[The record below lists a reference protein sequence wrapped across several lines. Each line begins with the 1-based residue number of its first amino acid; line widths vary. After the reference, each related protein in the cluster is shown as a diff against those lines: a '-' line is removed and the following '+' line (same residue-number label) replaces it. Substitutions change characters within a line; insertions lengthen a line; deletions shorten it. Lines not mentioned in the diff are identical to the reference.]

1 MTLSAAL
8 GLGQTALEL
17 GLINSLTV
25 LALFLSY
32 SMLNVCDLSTDG
44 CFTLGACVG
53 AVVAISGHPW
63 LSLPA
68 AMGAGIVSG
77 FVTALLQ
84 TRMGVESL
92 LAGIIVNTG
101 LYSINIAVMGNS
113 SLLNM
118 NKTETVFTLSKALLK
133 GTALAAQYK
142 LLVALIAVV
151 LVIVFLSLFL
161 RTRLGLAIRA
171 TGNNPDMVRSSS
183 INPAFTTTV
192 GLCVAN
198 AFTALSGCLL
208 AQSQKSVN
216 IDIGTGMV
224 TIALASLL
232 IGGTFMGRGSIPKRA
247 VGVVLGSFIF
257 RLVYAV
263 ALRFDMP
270 ASMLKLVSSVIVIIA
285 ISGPYLKAQAPMLR
299 RRLSHG
305 REARG
310 SEEARGTGKE
320 VR

>member
-1 MTLSAAL
+1 MTLSTAL

-101 LYSINIAVMGNS
+101 LYSINIAVMGHS

-118 NKTETVFTLSKALLK
+118 NKTETVFTKAKALLK
-133 GTALAAQYK
+133 GTALSGQYK
-142 LLVALIAVV
+142 LLVALIAVAV
-151 LVIVFLSLFL
+151 TIVFLSIFL

-183 INPAFTTTV
+183 INPAFTTTI
-192 GLCVAN
+192 GLCVSN

-208 AQSQKSVN
+208 AQSQKAVN
-216 IDIGTGMV
+216 IDIGSGMV
-224 TIALASLL
+224 TVALASLL

-270 ASMLKLVSSVIVIIA
+270 ASMLKLVSAVIVVAA
-285 ISGPYLKAQAPMLR
+285 ISGPYLKGQVPLLR
-299 RRLSHG
+299 RRFSHSDA
-305 REARG
+305 EAT
-310 SEEARGTGKE
+310 SVPKSGKE
-320 VR
+320 AD